1 MSGTYTV
8 FVLGTDGKPLTP
20 TTPAKA
26 RKLLTAGVAK
36 KVWSKFGTFGIHM
49 KEETR
54 QETPLTTLGYDP
66 GSKFEGYAV
75 VCDQE
80 NILSVK
86 VDLPDKDKI
95 VKKLRRRKTLRRSR
109 RYRKCRRR
117 PARFHNRVRVGFIAP
132 SQRVIVQSR
141 LKVLG
146 ALFAIYPISRVG
158 LEDVRFNHAKQRWGK
173 HFSTAEIGKKRLLE
187 FLQGHRVQISLFQAF
202 ETQEL
207 RVSYGYHKTAKKAA
221 NTFSAHCTDALAL
234 ACSVGSGQRVEPGML
249 LIIDDTYR
257 PVRRKLQD
265 EEPAKGGKR
274 EKYSHGTVFG
284 VQKGRLIGTRNG
296 KKGQLYGEYKGGFRF
311 YDQRG
316 KRQNSTKLS
325 WISTQFVIRK
335 GEEQH
340 SYVI

>member
-8 FVLGTDGKPLTP
+8 FVLGIDGKPLTP

-36 KVWSKFGTFGIHM
+36 KIWSKFGTFGIHL
-49 KEETR
+49 KEQTR

-80 NILSVK
+80 NSLSVK

-95 VKKLRRRKTLRRSR
+95 VKKLKKRMTLRRCR

-117 PARFHNRVRVGFIAP
+117 PARFHNRVRAGFIAP

-141 LKVLG
+141 LKLLG

-187 FLQGHRVQISLFQAF
+187 FLQEHGVQISLFQGF
-202 ETQEL
+202 KTQEL
-207 RVSYGYHKTAKKAA
+207 RVSYGYHKTTKKAA
-221 NTFSAHCTDALAL
+221 DTFIAHCTDALTL
-234 ACSVGSGQRVEPGML
+234 ACSVGSGRRVEPGL
-249 LIIDDTYR
+249 FLIVDDTYR
-257 PVRRKLQD
+257 SFRRKLQD
-265 EEPAKGGKR
+265 EEPAQGGKR
-274 EKYSHGTVFG
+274 EKYSHGSVFG
-284 VQKGRLIGTRNG
+284 VQKGRLIGARNG
-296 KKGQLYGEYKGGFRF
+296 KQGQLCGEYKGGFRF
-311 YDQRG
+311 YDQCG
-316 KRQNSTKLS
+316 KRQNSTRLS

-335 GEEQH
+335 GE
-340 SYVI
+340 V

>member
-1 MSGTYTV
+1 MSGTHTV
-8 FVLGTDGKPLTP
+8 FVLGIDGKPLTP

-26 RKLLTAGVAK
+26 RKLLAAGVAK
-36 KVWSKFGTFGIHM
+36 RVWSKFGTFGVQM
-49 KEETR
+49 EEETR

-95 VKKLRRRKTLRRSR
+95 VKKLKKRYTLRRSR

-132 SQRVIVQSR
+132 SQRAIVQSR
-141 LKVLG
+141 LKVLS
-146 ALFAIYPISRVG
+146 ALFAIYPISRAG

-187 FLQGHRVQISLFQAF
+187 FLQEQGVQISLFQGF

-207 RVSYGYHKTAKKAA
+207 RASYGYHKTAKKAA
-221 NTFSAHCTDALAL
+221 HTFTAHCTDALAL
-234 ACSVGSGQRVEPGML
+234 ACSVGSGQRIEPGVF

-296 KKGQLYGEYKGGFRF
+296 KKGQLCGEYKGGFRY
-311 YDQRG
+311 YDQCG